1 MIFNKCSE
9 CSTEFLAKR
18 SSCPNCRS
26 GNISMVDIANGKAL
40 ESVHLIATPDP
51 FPDEYSIILFET
63 PGGARGFCRTP
74 DEVTAGDQL
83 AITKDE
89 SGPVCRKM

>member
-1 MIFNKCSE
+1 MIFNRCSD

-26 GNISMVDIANGKAL
+26 GNISKVDISQGVAL
-40 ESVHLIATPDP
+40 ESVHLIATPHP

-63 PGGARGFCRTP
+63 AGEARGFCRTV
-74 DEVTAGDQL
+74 DEIAAGDPVVVTQ
-83 AITKDE
+83 DE
-89 SGPVCRKM
+89 HGPVCRKL